1 MSILFFIFFL
11 FFFWHLES
19 YVLSCGSQSGFD
31 LAKMEC
37 VFGAELEQWSL
48 VTKVLPSDFGSQ
60 SASERLTLA
69 SFALGS
75 SVPGNKITKLRATLG
90 ARYQVSCNLE

>member
-1 MSILFFIFFL
+1 
-11 FFFWHLES
+11 
-19 YVLSCGSQSGFD
+19 
-31 LAKMEC
+31 MEC

-75 SVPGNKITKLRATLG
+75 SILGNKTDKLRAVPGNKIK
-90 ARYQVSCNLE
+90 QVPLYAGNQIAGPLQP